1 MIIMRRFCGTF
12 VLEIGIFVVFC
23 HSGPYKPIY
32 KPIYKPYNKKIAVS
46 PLFLSTYSLT
56 PQIGVRG
63 FEPPT
68 PWSRTKCATRL
79 RYTPKFSRDLTDRD
93 GKCLPKR

>member
-32 KPIYKPYNKKIAVS
+32 KPYNKKNSCKPFIFKHLQ
-46 PLFLSTYSLT
+46 P
-56 PQIGVRG
+56 
-63 FEPPT
+63 
-68 PWSRTKCATRL
+68 
-79 RYTPKFSRDLTDRD
+79 YTANRSERI
-93 GKCLPKR
+93 